1 MNWFLLLQKGRSVGE
16 WFFMCGN
23 TLKLCHISYN
33 YGSVVISMLYWT
45 FPVYT
50 IIYFTVCAFWIQS
63 CTKAINYTIE
73 FIVSSISLFMLLDL
87 FSSQQLL
94 SKCIPD
100 FISSDWGKKSQESM
114 NIQLYYS
121 FIVQKDRTNGW
132 TFIIIKYMW
141 ITNDFDMWFYT
152 QSYWSF
158 KRKKNRKRNA
168 SLTIA
173 LVAKPI

>member
-1 MNWFLLLQKGRSVGE
+1 MGILWNCVILV
-16 WFFMCGN
+16 
-23 TLKLCHISYN
+23 SYN
-33 YGSVVISMLYWT
+33 YGSVVVSMLYWT

-50 IIYFTVCAFWIQS
+50 SNYLFYCVCMFWIQS

-73 FIVSSISLFMLLDL
+73 FIVSSISLLMLLDL

-94 SKCIPD
+94 SECCPD
-100 FISSDWGKKSQESM
+100 FVSSDWGKKSQESM

-173 LVAKPI
+173 LVTKPI